1 MVDGFEDTTKQRG
14 SAPHTQWVLGLKSGA
29 FGSSPLC
36 GVIEYRFKRTL
47 DPSTLY
53 SVFADLIPFF
63 FFTFLFLLV
72 GLFSIPSAA
81 AVVGVAVGAVSC
93 CCL

>member
-63 FFTFLFLLV
+63 FTFLFLLV